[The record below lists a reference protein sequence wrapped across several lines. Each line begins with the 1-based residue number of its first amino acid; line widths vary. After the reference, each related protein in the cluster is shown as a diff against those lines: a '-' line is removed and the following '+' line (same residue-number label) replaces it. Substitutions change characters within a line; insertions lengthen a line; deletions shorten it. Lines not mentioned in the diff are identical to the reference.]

1 MYVCTQYTAAGQV
14 PTIGVPP
21 PALGEAIAPLP
32 VPPPPQPAASQMTR
46 QARRLYVGNIP
57 FGITEDAMVKFF
69 NEKMVES
76 KLCSAPGNPVLAVQ
90 INMDKNFAFCEVWSY
105 KGEMGREREGVI
117 CFFFNFSVSVSG

>member
-1 MYVCTQYTAAGQV
+1 
-14 PTIGVPP
+14 
-21 PALGEAIAPLP
+21 
-32 VPPPPQPAASQMTR
+32 MTR

-90 INMDKNFAFCEVWSY
+90 INMDKNFAFCEVWIYMY
-105 KGEMGREREGVI
+105 KRERRRDGGRERDGERERWKWRERERERERGRERERWDGRDLI
-117 CFFFNFSVSVSG
+117 SLTF